1 MKFDKK
7 INGEAYMLYII
18 IFVLIIVLSILCY
31 LYLQLKQKYNELL
44 ETSKMRESV
53 VDNKIIELSNIN
65 DSMENNKTLLI
76 RERERID
83 KMIIDL
89 SNEESSDSQT
99 PLQ

>member
-1 MKFDKK
+1 
-7 INGEAYMLYII
+7 MLYII
-18 IFVLIIVLSILCY
+18 IFVLIIMLSILCY

-53 VDNKIIELSNIN
+53 VDNKIIELSNIS

-89 SNEESSDSQT
+89 SNEEVSDSQT

>member
-1 MKFDKK
+1 
-7 INGEAYMLYII
+7 MLYII

-89 SNEESSDSQT
+89 SNEEASNSQT

>member
-1 MKFDKK
+1 
-7 INGEAYMLYII
+7 MLYII

-89 SNEESSDSQT
+89 SNEELSDSQT

>member
-1 MKFDKK
+1 
-7 INGEAYMLYII
+7 MLYII

>member
-1 MKFDKK
+1 
-7 INGEAYMLYII
+7 MLYII

-89 SNEESSDSQT
+89 SNEEVSDSQT
-99 PLQ
+99 PL

>member
-1 MKFDKK
+1 
-7 INGEAYMLYII
+7 MLYII

-65 DSMENNKTLLI
+65 NSMENNKTLLI

>member
-1 MKFDKK
+1 M
-7 INGEAYMLYII
+7 
-18 IFVLIIVLSILCY
+18 LSILCY

-53 VDNKIIELSNIN
+53 VDNKIIELSNIS

-89 SNEESSDSQT
+89 SNEEVSDSQT

>member
-1 MKFDKK
+1 MTKK

>member
-1 MKFDKK
+1 M
-7 INGEAYMLYII
+7 
-18 IFVLIIVLSILCY
+18 
-31 LYLQLKQKYNELL
+31 QLKQKYNELL

-53 VDNKIIELSNIN
+53 VDNKIIELSNIS

-89 SNEESSDSQT
+89 SNEEVSDSQT